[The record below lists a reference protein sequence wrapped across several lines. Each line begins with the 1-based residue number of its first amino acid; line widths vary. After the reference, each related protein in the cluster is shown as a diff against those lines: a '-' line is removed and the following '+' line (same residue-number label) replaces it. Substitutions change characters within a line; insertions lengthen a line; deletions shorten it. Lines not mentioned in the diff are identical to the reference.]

1 MKKNQS
7 VELERLEINMRVV
20 LEGCDGV
27 GKTTLAKLISD
38 KYNIDI
44 CHCTQNDPTDFDFYF
59 NTLRK
64 NNIVWD
70 RHVIG
75 ELVYPKIFNR
85 ESKLR
90 FDEAKNIVDFGK
102 SIGVKFFVL
111 TSDENEI
118 RFRIYNRDQYEDPT
132 VIDRIFAINKSFIH
146 YAKKLNVDI
155 IDTSVLSISEIF
167 NLLESK

>member
-1 MKKNQS
+1 
-7 VELERLEINMRVV
+7 MRVV

-38 KYNIDI
+38 KYNTDI
-44 CHCTQNDPTDFDFYF
+44 CHCTQNDPADFNFYF

-111 TSDENEI
+111 TSDEDEI
-118 RFRIYNRDQYEDPT
+118 LRRIYNRNQYEDPV
-132 VIDRIFAINKSFIH
+132 VIDRIFAINKSFIY